1 MPVYN
6 ACKLI
11 FIHVPKTG
19 GTSIRA
25 ALDAAAG
32 EGAEWNSGGI
42 WPGLLASPRR
52 DELFRVFKRFFSMES
67 ALNVSH
73 QHLPACLLR
82 EFVSTQVWETY
93 YKVATVRNPWDYVV
107 SMYHYLRQALQ
118 DEKGFLNRDHPDL
131 AYLVRRCTTFE
142 DWVRLMPMFELDM
155 TSYFADDD
163 GNELVDYVARYE
175 SLEEDFARL
184 CDRVGIIAQL
194 PRLNISSRE
203 AYRDYYTAETKALV
217 AHHFSRDIERFD
229 YSF

>member
-42 WPGLLASPRR
+42 WPALLANARR
-52 DELFRVFKRFFSMES
+52 DELFQVYKRFYPLRSPLTV
-67 ALNVSH
+67 AH

-82 EFVSTQVWETY
+82 EFVDPQVWNTY
-93 YKVATVRNPWDYVV
+93 HKFALVRNPWDYVV
-107 SMYHYLRQALQ
+107 SMYHYLRQALPDKQ
-118 DEKGFLNRDHPDL
+118 GFLHRDHPDL
-131 AYLVRRCTTFE
+131 AYLVRQCDEFK
-142 DWVRLMPMFELDM
+142 DWVKLVPMLETDLA
-155 TSYFADDD
+155 SYFTDSQ
-163 GNELVDYVARYE
+163 GNDLVDFVGRYE
-175 SLEEDFARL
+175 SVEDDFAQL
-184 CDRVGIIAQL
+184 CARVGIKAQL
-194 PRLNISSRE
+194 PRLNTSSRR
-203 AYRDYYTAETKALV
+203 AYRDYYTAETKATV
-217 AHHFSRDIERFD
+217 ARYFSRDIERFD